1 MADKISGNVVQ
12 IQDYAGSTKK
22 SGTSRSSRLLQ
33 DCRDTVL
40 GRAADALARAMD
52 NVDDS
57 LFALADK
64 ASNNTLQSHYF
75 DAMREI
81 RIIRKDIESSFKEHF
96 KEKSDELIENR
107 FSSQLQS
114 KAPSVMEIGLSLVE
128 DDDLEESLAIN
139 TLIDKIG
146 TFCHAELYGLDKR
159 VGLLQGVKE
168 LETEA
173 NPIGPKTIC
182 NAFKAACGRIESGV
196 DIKLIVFKLID
207 RYICETIQHVYR
219 DINNHL
225 AMSGILPKIP
235 TQIGGGNAA
244 EGVFISGAVA
254 GQGANNGET
263 DFLSAFSQL
272 ITPNGGPGGATA
284 FAGTPLQGA
293 SNIAMH
299 HPIQGMPGAFQ
310 PAMPGAPGMIPGSG
324 SVMPTTLQSL
334 TLMQKGQWDAL
345 GMDMSAIDPAA
356 VANGTSNVLWGIKN
370 SPLPQ
375 GGDNGDEMIIEIVAL
390 LFDYIFENQ
399 KVPDKAKALIGRLQI
414 PVLKAAIL
422 DNTFFSMRNHP
433 VRRLLNTLAQ
443 SSVGLLNEDGEGSPL
458 YEGIAAC
465 VQKILDEFDADIG
478 VFEEA
483 LVELESLIENHQS
496 HFDENIEEAKKLIQG
511 RERLMIAESMSVE
524 EIERRLEGKPFPQ
537 FIKTFAMEDWKN
549 LLIVSYMKEGQD
561 SDAWKSKV
569 EMLDLLIWSTL
580 PKPTLKDRKKL
591 VDMLPTLLSGLEDG
605 MKLMAMD
612 PGEQDKFME
621 KLADCHARL
630 VNSEAQITDTK
641 ERDQATSMTGIEDG
655 VKTMSMDPGGQDKFM
670 EKPADSHAELVDPE
684 ARNTDTMEKEPATP
698 MNSKVNILTAFPS
711 TEESAAASAEQH
723 IHKAD
728 AINVEEIK
736 ILGDDGEPRLDDDRQ
751 DAPERLDVRLN
762 LFGEDDTSDL
772 EKLAA
777 EIGAENAREQEQ
789 AVVEDEC
796 TELVRNMVPGI
807 WFEFHQED
815 GTRSMER
822 LAWISSVLG
831 SYLFTNHE
839 GLKTRELST
848 QEVEES
854 LRTGRAVLADDLSF
868 LVDSTFNSLLD
879 DMQKKQTG

>member
-1 MADKISGNVVQ
+1 MADKISGNVIQ
-12 IQDYAGSTKK
+12 IEEYAGLTKK

-40 GRAADALARAMD
+40 ERTADALARAMD
-52 NVDDS
+52 NVDDT

-81 RIIRKDIESSFKEHF
+81 RIIRKDIESTFKEHF
-96 KEKSDELIENR
+96 KEKSDEIIEGR
-107 FSSQLQS
+107 PASLLQD
-114 KAPSVMEIGLSLVE
+114 KAPAVAEIGLSLVE

-146 TFCHAELYGLDKR
+146 TFCHTELYGLDRR
-159 VGLLQGVKE
+159 VGLLLGIKE

-207 RYICETIQHVYR
+207 RYLCETIQHVYR

-225 AMSGILPKIP
+225 AMSGVLPKIP
-235 TQIGGGNAA
+235 TQIGRGNAA

-254 GQGANNGET
+254 GQGVNNGET

-272 ITPNGGPGGATA
+272 MTPHGGPGG
-284 FAGTPLQGA
+284 GTVFPGAPLQGA
-293 SNIAMH
+293 STIATQNPM
-299 HPIQGMPGAFQ
+299 QGMPGAFQ
-310 PAMPGAPGMIPGSG
+310 PAMPGVPGMIPGSG
-324 SVMPTTLQSL
+324 AVMPNTLQSL
-334 TLMQKGQWDAL
+334 TLMQKGQWEAL
-345 GMDMSAIDPAA
+345 GMDTSAIDPAA
-356 VANGTSNVLWGIKN
+356 AASGTANVLWGIKN

-443 SSVGLLNEDGEGSPL
+443 SSVGLLNEDDEENPL
-458 YEGIAAC
+458 YEGITAC
-465 VQKILDEFDADIG
+465 VQKILDEFDADVG

-483 LVELESLIENHQS
+483 LAELESLIENHQS

-511 RERLMIAESMSVE
+511 RERLMIAESMTIE

-537 FIKTFAMEDWKN
+537 FIRTFAMENWKN
-549 LLIVSYMKEGQD
+549 LLIVTYMKEGQD
-561 SDAWKSKV
+561 SDAWKSKL

-591 VDMLPTLLSGLEDG
+591 VDMLPTLLSGIEDG
-605 MKLMAMD
+605 MKLMSMD
-612 PGEQDKFME
+612 SGERDKFME

-630 VNSEAQITDTK
+630 VNSEAQITDT
-641 ERDQATSMTGIEDG
+641 
-655 VKTMSMDPGGQDKFM
+655 
-670 EKPADSHAELVDPE
+670 
-684 ARNTDTMEKEPATP
+684 MEKEPATH
-698 MNSKVNILTAFPS
+698 MNSKVDILTDLLPTGAD
-711 TEESAAASAEQH
+711 TAAPAEQNTRK
-723 IHKAD
+723 ID
-728 AINVEEIK
+728 TINVEEIK
-736 ILGDDGEPRLDDDRQ
+736 VLGQDSEPSLDDDRQ
-751 DAPERLDVRLN
+751 DSSEHLEVRLN
-762 LFGEDDTSDL
+762 LFGEDDANDL
-772 EKLAA
+772 DKLAA
-777 EIGAENAREQEQ
+777 EIGAESDQEQEP
-789 AVVEDEC
+789 AVIEDEW

-815 GTRSMER
+815 GTTSMER

-831 SYLFTNHE
+831 SYLFTNHD

-848 QEVEES
+848 QEVEEN
-854 LRTGRAVLADDLSF
+854 LRTGCAVLADDLSF

-879 DMQKKQTG
+879 DMQKKLTG